1 MSSGVSFAKNA
12 SMDTYQSSMGASQ
25 SSWCLLL
32 SWAGLQRAGL
42 CVSDA
47 KQRSSCSMLPGAPA
61 SPVGDVLQTPQ
72 FQLRRL
78 KKQLAIEREN
88 RDELEMELAE
98 NRKLITEK
106 GWCLGGCP
114 GHREGSPGQRPVGL
128 GLSVM
133 ALTLLEPRSGPEPR

>member
-1 MSSGVSFAKNA
+1 
-12 SMDTYQSSMGASQ
+12 
-25 SSWCLLL
+25 
-32 SWAGLQRAGL
+32 
-42 CVSDA
+42 
-47 KQRSSCSMLPGAPA
+47 MLPGTPA

-106 GWCLGGCP
+106 GRCLGGIL
-114 GHREGSPGQRPVGL
+114 GTGRGL
-128 GLSVM
+128 QGRDVWVWDFV
-133 ALTLLEPRSGPEPR
+133 